1 MIAKITFN
9 GQTISVPCT
18 QVRPYKHIVRLWN
31 VPETSYPDIDALLS
45 HFTLLGNS
53 VLISN
58 REDIVINLKTI
69 K

>member
-1 MIAKITFN
+1 MIAKITFY

-45 HFTLLGNS
+45 HFSLFGNS

-58 REDIVINLKTI
+58 QEDVVIRI
-69 K
+69 Q

>member
-1 MIAKITFN
+1 MIAKITFDS
-9 GQTISVPCT
+9 QTIFVPCT
-18 QVRPYKHIVRLWN
+18 QVRPYKHIVRLCN

-58 REDIVINLKTI
+58 REDIVIKV

>member
-1 MIAKITFN
+1 MIAKITFDS
-9 GQTISVPCT
+9 QTIFVPCT

-45 HFTLLGNS
+45 PFTLLGNS

-58 REDIVINLKTI
+58 REDIVIKV

>member
-1 MIAKITFN
+1 MIAKITFDS
-9 GQTISVPCT
+9 QTIFIPCT

-58 REDIVINLKTI
+58 REDIVIKV

>member
-45 HFTLLGNS
+45 HFSLFGNS
-53 VLISN
+53 ILIKN
-58 REDIVINLKTI
+58 REDAVIKI
-69 K
+69 E